1 MTTSYELSL
10 RLKEF
15 GVEQSNGEY
24 YWVEGKLTG
33 ALYCHHKL
41 AENKEYDW
49 EGYEERYTIL
59 CRAFTLGELVRM
71 LGKEIEFE
79 VMFLNHKHGKEVFA
93 RRKNYFTGR
102 CSRTE
107 KEHAPEEA
115 AGELLA
121 AIKEQEKLKYHGE
134 K

>member
-59 CRAFTLGELVRM
+59 CRALTLGEIMRM
-71 LGKEIEFE
+71 SNSMSISVVDVKPLNYCAIASKYSDEIIF
-79 VMFLNHKHGKEVFA
+79 K
-93 RRKNYFTGR
+93 T
-102 CSRTE
+102 S
-107 KEHAPEEA
+107 PEEA

-121 AIKEQEKLKYHGE
+121 EILKQ
-134 K
+134 KQTT

>member
-1 MTTSYELSL
+1 MTTSFETSLKMKELNFPQ
-10 RLKEF
+10 E
-15 GVEQSNGEY
+15 GGEY
-24 YWVEGKLTG
+24 YYYEIDGDYFSFHRG
-33 ALYCHHKL
+33 ALITL
-41 AENKEYDW
+41 NLVP
-49 EGYEERYTIL
+49 I

-121 AIKEQEKLKYHGE
+121 AIKEQEKLKA
-134 K
+134 